1 MTTKEQIAQLMHEA
15 SPDTRAAIAAIFR
28 IEKEHAYH
36 ARPVRVKEQVL
47 DAIREAVK

>member
-1 MTTKEQIAQLMHEA
+1 MTAKEQIAQLLRDAE
-15 SPDTRAAIAAIFR
+15 PDTRSAVAAIFR

-36 ARPVRVKEQVL
+36 ARPVRVKEQVV